1 MALCTTLCYI
11 EQDEKYLMLLRNK
24 KENDLNEGKWI
35 GVGGKFLPDETPE
48 ECLEREVLE
57 ETGLVLDQYRMR
69 GVVTF
74 LSDQWETEY
83 MFLFTADAFHGTLK
97 ECTEGELHWIPKE
110 KVMSLNLWEGDPLF
124 LKPLLEDAGYFH
136 LKVRYEGDTLV
147 EQVMTQYG
155 R

>member
-97 ECTEGELHWIPKE
+97 ECREGELHWIPKE